1 MDLQAALRSF
11 VRPREAGETA
21 FPSLGDIERACE
33 VARGKRYQA
42 EDAERLRRI
51 ELEEA
56 EHRRLHPE
64 EYMRAEDFWGSQ
76 EVKELL
82 GKTRMM

>member
-1 MDLQAALRSF
+1 

-21 FPSLGDIERACE
+21 FPSLGDIEKACE
-33 VARGKRYQA
+33 VARTQRYQA
-42 EDAERLRRI
+42 EDRERLRRI